1 MILRFLAGTMGQTV
15 IPPFTEGGD
24 NGRGAGQERRD
35 SDPPRRHSPHFM
47 DKEDEIWKHEMIDLD
62 HFSSYFHSVQRKYIL

>member
-1 MILRFLAGTMGQTV
+1 MKMILRFLAGTVGQTV

-35 SDPPRRHSPHFM
+35 SDPPRRHSPTF
-47 DKEDEIWKHEMIDLD
+47 
-62 HFSSYFHSVQRKYIL
+62 YG